1 MGHAG
6 HGLMRHVRVRHH
18 LLRPHHLGGI
28 NIMGHA
34 GHGLMRHVRVRHH
47 LLRPHHLGGVLT
59 SWGMLDMV

>member
-6 HGLMRHVRVRHH
+6 HGLMCHVRVRHH
-18 LLRPHHLGGI
+18 LLRPHHLGGGGI

-47 LLRPHHLGGVLT
+47 LLRPHHLGGY
-59 SWGMLDMV
+59 